1 MTNYVNSTDDITSR
15 FEVESI
21 SNRFFILDIIVEI
34 IEWAGVGL
42 LLIAFLIVLFESL
55 VFLKVVYKQRK
66 VSYIQKRN
74 MKATEEEGK
83 KHSDIVDDDDDDRIR
98 RKKSRRRTMSVSP
111 RNLKRLKHEFESH
124 DKKKI
129 FAINQI
135 KEKQRRN
142 TISKIKGLR
151 DKLKHNAARQRL
163 GMGLLHKHKHGK
175 RKKILPKPP
184 PRFGKK
190 NNFKI
195 PIHKRRDKHKK
206 SRDLMVEEVVEE
218 FHSNAELYQL
228 EIELIRNKQIERTK
242 QKLALRR
249 EKKRQMLAT
258 EKRKRERSQAWKK
271 KIFLTRIIGDKEKFK
286 KKAEEK
292 SPSSDNKKTS
302 KDKEV
307 DTKTI
312 RTVDDTKKG
321 AFNFRPAAP
330 PKPPP
335 PKA

>member
-1 MTNYVNSTDDITSR
+1 
-15 FEVESI
+15 
-21 SNRFFILDIIVEI
+21 
-34 IEWAGVGL
+34 
-42 LLIAFLIVLFESL
+42 
-55 VFLKVVYKQRK
+55 
-66 VSYIQKRN
+66 
-74 MKATEEEGK
+74 
-83 KHSDIVDDDDDDRIR
+83 
-98 RKKSRRRTMSVSP
+98 
-111 RNLKRLKHEFESH
+111 
-124 DKKKI
+124 
-129 FAINQI
+129 
-135 KEKQRRN
+135 
-142 TISKIKGLR
+142 
-151 DKLKHNAARQRL
+151 
-163 GMGLLHKHKHGK
+163 MGLLHKHKNGK

-312 RTVDDTKKG
+312 DDTKKG

-335 PKA
+335 PKV

>member
-1 MTNYVNSTDDITSR
+1 M
-15 FEVESI
+15 
-21 SNRFFILDIIVEI
+21 IL
-34 IEWAGVGL
+34 
-42 LLIAFLIVLFESL
+42 
-55 VFLKVVYKQRK
+55 
-66 VSYIQKRN
+66 
-74 MKATEEEGK
+74 
-83 KHSDIVDDDDDDRIR
+83 DDDDDDRIR

-175 RKKILPKPP
+175 RKNILPKPP

-312 RTVDDTKKG
+312 DDTKKG

-335 PKA
+335 PKV

>member
-1 MTNYVNSTDDITSR
+1 
-15 FEVESI
+15 
-21 SNRFFILDIIVEI
+21 
-34 IEWAGVGL
+34 
-42 LLIAFLIVLFESL
+42 
-55 VFLKVVYKQRK
+55 
-66 VSYIQKRN
+66 
-74 MKATEEEGK
+74 
-83 KHSDIVDDDDDDRIR
+83 
-98 RKKSRRRTMSVSP
+98 
-111 RNLKRLKHEFESH
+111 
-124 DKKKI
+124 
-129 FAINQI
+129 
-135 KEKQRRN
+135 
-142 TISKIKGLR
+142 
-151 DKLKHNAARQRL
+151 
-163 GMGLLHKHKHGK
+163 
-175 RKKILPKPP
+175 
-184 PRFGKK
+184 
-190 NNFKI
+190 
-195 PIHKRRDKHKK
+195 
-206 SRDLMVEEVVEE
+206 MVEEVVEE